1 MNKSTEKH
9 PIRTTYTKTAP
20 INCTAKLFLDC
31 LSYPLMLIL
40 ILEVSNMALYSKS
53 FPYEKSIVINALYD
67 TIDALGLCLMSTNS
81 TAGMLIVTD
90 ANQTGKLRLALGLGA
105 STDQTR
111 VEVFAEDTDSEFAD
125 TWRSVILD
133 ELTGMIKRCVTSRRE
148 KQQ

>member
-1 MNKSTEKH
+1 
-9 PIRTTYTKTAP
+9 
-20 INCTAKLFLDC
+20 
-31 LSYPLMLIL
+31 MLIL

-81 TAGMLIVTD
+81 TPGMLFVTD
-90 ANQTGKLRLALGLGA
+90 ANLTGIQRLALGLGA